1 MTQTLNTRIVLRND
15 STASWLSNG
24 QQILLKGEIGIE
36 FLTDGK
42 VKIKI
47 GDGLTAWKD
56 LEYFGS
62 EMLAGD
68 DASVIVENGVVK
80 LYGYDEAPQG
90 AQLVKG
96 ANGILSWVTPDG
108 TTVEGLNI
116 AVAALRTDVD
126 ALTTLIGNPSSDAA
140 AASGLYAELEKKANK
155 NDVYTKD
162 EIHNLIGTV
171 YKYRGSKETYDQLPT
186 TGQEV
191 GDVWNIINGDFAH
204 GILPGD
210 NVAWNGTTW
219 DRLSGTVDLS
229 NYATTEQ
236 VEEIAE
242 TVNSIPNIYLTKD
255 QGIALFERK
264 PYDIS
269 NVPVGTLVDY
279 RDKEIRVMC
288 PKDTVWTKQNVGA
301 TGNANMHYMAF
312 KAYAPDDAVSFKEG
326 DQGVIEDEM
335 FTFDDEFAGTDLF
348 GRKYSIVWLPLASY
362 DEASDTWTYFGKNST
377 NKKYMGWTYVVEW
390 YDANGQVIGSDMI
403 RINLS
408 NEDCHLNLKPS
419 YLTTVN
425 VNDLVQDEGDVL
437 VLYGGSSDAG
447 N

>member
-126 ALTTLIGNPSSDAA
+126 ALTTLIGSPSSDAA
-140 AASGLYAELEKKANK
+140 TASGLYAELEKKANK

-242 TVNSIPNIYLTKD
+242 VVNSIPNIYLTKD

-312 KAYAPDDAVSFKEG
+312 KAYAPDGAVSFKEG

-335 FTFDDEFAGTDLF
+335 FTFDDDFAGTDLF
-348 GRKYSIVWLPLASY
+348 GRKYSIVWLALASY

-377 NKKYMGWTYVVEW
+377 NKKYIGWTYVVEW

-437 VLYGGSSDAG
+437 VLYGGSSNTG

>member
-15 STASWLSNG
+15 STANWLSNG

-36 FLTDGK
+36 FLTDSK

-68 DASVIVENGVVK
+68 NASVIVENGVVK
-80 LYGYDEAPQG
+80 LYGYDEAPEG

-312 KAYAPDDAVSFKEG
+312 KAYAPDGAVSFKEG

-348 GRKYSIVWLPLASY
+348 GRKYSIVWLSLASY

-390 YDANGQVIGSDMI
+390 YDSNGQVISSDMI

>member
-15 STASWLSNG
+15 STASWLSNS

-56 LEYFGS
+56 LEYFSS

-80 LYGYDEAPQG
+80 LYGYDEAPEG

-126 ALTTLIGNPSSDAA
+126 ALTTLIGTPSSDAA
-140 AASGLYAELEKKANK
+140 AASGLYAELEEKANK

-171 YKYRGSKETYDQLPT
+171 YKYRGSKETYAELPT
-186 TGQEV
+186 SGQEV
-191 GDVWNIINGDFAH
+191 GDVWNITNGDFAH

-229 NYATTEQ
+229 SYATKEE
-236 VEEIAE
+236 VEEV
-242 TVNSIPNIYLTKD
+242 VNTLPQLYLTKE
-255 QGIALFERK
+255 QGLAIFERK
-264 PYDIS
+264 DYEIS
-269 NVPVGTLVDY
+269 NTPTGTLVDY

-288 PKDTVWTKQNVGA
+288 PKDTEWTFQNVGP
-301 TGNANMHYMAF
+301 TGNANRHYMAF
-312 KAYAPDDAVSFKEG
+312 KAYAPEGAVSFKEG
-326 DQGVIEDEM
+326 INTIEDEM
-335 FTFDDEFAGTDLF
+335 FTFDDDFAGTDLF
-348 GRKYSIVWLPLASY
+348 GRKYSICWLSLASY
-362 DEASDTWTYFGKNST
+362 DSTSDTWTYFGKDST
-377 NKKYMGWTYVVEW
+377 TKEYFGWTYVVEW
-390 YDANGQVIGSDMI
+390 YDANEKVIASDMI

-408 NEDCHLNLKPS
+408 NEDCHLTLKPS